1 MYCHCNV
8 KTGTRASGQSAAAK
22 YDYISR
28 DGKYAKA
35 GRKEVVHLESGCMP
49 AFASSDARLYWSA
62 ADSHERS
69 NGRLFRSLTAAL
81 PNTLDAS
88 ARLELSRRFAA
99 QVTGGELPYTLA
111 LHAGRSKQAGVDDN
125 PHLHLVFSERVND
138 GVERGAEQW
147 FRRASPKKG
156 DPASGGARKTE
167 RTKPRSWLEETRSA
181 WAGEMNLAF
190 ERAGVDDRATAESH
204 ATQLARARAAGDTAA
219 EAHLLLNPPSTHIG
233 PPAKHSWEDRPGR
246 AEALKLDRYLAA
258 EAAAASAEKLRS
270 AHAPDVAAAAEA
282 RSQVEELDARI
293 AELEAEAAAGERR
306 ARLDAREESVRATSQ
321 GGQWLDEEYQS
332 VLARAGGRLTVG
344 ERERAVETVEGRLR
358 AALAAREESLMAMST
373 GSTLLLEEYG
383 EGGAAA
389 DAQSFADRE
398 SVLER
403 VARRVDEELGAREE
417 ALRSI
422 PLGRQ
427 HLPAAEQAGD
437 GGGEPPTPAERESTV
452 RAAERRVGEELD
464 RREARVHAGTGDGR
478 LLDEASEEL
487 TERGAV
493 SGDGGLAERA
503 RVVARAETLL
513 EADRAE
519 LELEEAELLKDA
531 TGEELLR
538 NARRDVL
545 GAADDGR
552 AAQTLADGW
561 TVIDQ
566 ASAAKARVEALGIGG
581 MDLYHA
587 HLADIDPEWGVDG
600 TATTTRAD
608 QDAALSAAESD
619 VARLERLRAVLPDEA
634 AAARFREVLDDSP
647 GQGRFDTAALDGALA
662 SGERERE
669 ERAAAVG
676 ERLAAREESVRA
688 TSQGGQWL
696 DEEYQ
701 SVLARAGGRLTVGE
715 RERAVET
722 VEGRLRA
729 DLAAREEALMATS
742 TGSTL
747 LGEEY
752 GEGGA
757 AADAQSFA
765 KRESVLERVAR
776 RVDEELGSREEALR
790 SIPAG
795 WRHLSAAEQARSAG
809 AAGEPPTPAER
820 ESTVRA
826 AERRVGEELD
836 RREARVLAATGDGRL
851 LAEASEELTE
861 RGAVS
866 GAGGLAERARVI
878 DRAEDLLAG
887 EHAGLEVE
895 EGALLKDA
903 AGKEFL
909 RNARRD
915 VLGAADDDL
924 EAETLVDDWAVI
936 DQASAAKARV
946 EALGTGGMDLYHAHL
961 ADIDPKWGVDGNAT
975 TTRADQ
981 DAALSAAE
989 SDGARL
995 ERLRAVLPD
1004 EAAAARF
1011 REVLDDGPVRFD
1023 TADLDG
1029 ALAAGERERE
1039 RAAARR
1045 AADLETATSA
1055 AQAAAARSDV
1065 KLHPDGV
1072 RAIYETGETHA
1083 AGLAAVERTTE
1094 ALDAAADQRLPT
1106 STIIG
1111 AWNANRSEPGGI
1123 ASALAAATATATARL
1138 EEERAAAEAARRKR
1152 QAAIEKRNSRVE
1164 EQLADPASARAFI
1177 AALDV
1182 EDRLWRAGT
1191 SPACIDRA
1199 LDEAELGF
1207 GRRKV
1212 SAWRHRE
1219 HQVVLEAEQRH
1230 RGVPSAAWRDTV
1242 DCFKGQTAAAR
1253 QGRIVS
1259 RQLSDRACVRAL
1271 AAEKAE
1277 PPAPRNLVQRL
1288 YDWLRTRLEQL
1299 FGRSSDPAAAAA
1311 APGLEASAERRAE
1324 AARPPPTA
1332 FEERYCREWPEHADD
1347 IRRPDFEKLAAG
1359 ASDRNRLFEREE
1371 PHSSSWT
1378 TVEPG
1383 ELPAALAKSAP
1394 AWSDKAVEEV
1404 TRRTTV
1410 GAWDR
1415 TERRQVTEAHLSDYE
1430 NRLPAEY
1437 SRSAEW
1443 RAILARAEEA
1453 VRKVHNGWRYT
1464 WADRRKDDRKKR
1476 QLEAAAINRA
1486 CGRDASRLHEKMMAA
1501 REAARPDWEVTV
1513 RIRTVQQQL
1522 IRHEAA
1528 SRFRQEQEQERARE
1542 LKRALAQEQ
1551 EPVADTPRPP
1561 KRERPRDQGLLDR

>member
-81 PNTLDAS
+81 PNTLDAA

-111 LHAGRSKQAGVDDN
+111 LHAGRSKKAGVEDN

-138 GVERGAEQW
+138 GLERGAEQW
-147 FRRASPKKG
+147 FRRAAPKKV

-190 ERAGVDDRATAESH
+190 ERAGVDDRATSESH

-258 EAAAASAEKLRS
+258 EAAAASAEKLR
-270 AHAPDVAAAAEA
+270 AVHAPDVAAAAEA

-293 AELEAEAAAGERR
+293 AELEASAAAGDRR

-344 ERERAVETVEGRLR
+344 ERERAVETVEGRLL
-358 AALAAREESLMAMST
+358 ADLAAREESLMATST
-373 GSTLLLEEYG
+373 GSTLLGEEYG
-383 EGGAAA
+383 EGGGA
-389 DAQSFADRE
+389 DAQSFAERE

-403 VARRVDEELGAREE
+403 VARRVDEALGAREE

-427 HLPAAEQAGD
+427 HLPLAEQAGD

-478 LLDEASEEL
+478 LLDEAAEEL
-487 TERGAV
+487 TERGAI

-545 GAADDGR
+545 GADDDGR
-552 AAQTLADGW
+552 EAQTLAAGW

-587 HLADIDPEWGVDG
+587 HLADIDPKWGVDG

-619 VARLERLRAVLPDEA
+619 SARLERLRAVLPDEA

-662 SGERERE
+662 AGERERE
-669 ERAAAVG
+669 ARAAG

-701 SVLARAGGRLTVGE
+701 SVLARAGVGLTVGE

-729 DLAAREEALMATS
+729 DLAAREESLMATS

-747 LGEEY
+747 LLEEY
-752 GEGGA
+752 GGGGA

-765 KRESVLERVAR
+765 SWESVLERVAR

-790 SIPAG
+790 SMPPG
-795 WRHLSAAEQARSAG
+795 RRHLSAAEEARPGG
-809 AAGEPPTPAER
+809 ATAEPPTPAVR
-820 ESTVRA
+820 ESTVRE
-826 AERRVGEELD
+826 AERRVGEELA
-836 RREARVLAATGDGRL
+836 RREARVLAATGDDRL
-851 LAEASEELTE
+851 LAEAAEELTE

-866 GAGGLAERARVI
+866 GAGGLAERVRII

-936 DQASAAKARV
+936 NRAAAAKARV
-946 EALGTGGMDLYHAHL
+946 EALGVGGMDLYHAHL
-961 ADIDPKWGVDGNAT
+961 ADIDPKWGVDGTAT

-989 SDGARL
+989 SDVARL
-995 ERLRAVLPD
+995 ERLRAVLSD
-1004 EAAAARF
+1004 ESAAARF

-1065 KLHPDGV
+1065 KLRPDGV

-1123 ASALAAATATATARL
+1123 ASALADATAAATAARL

-1152 QAAIEKRNSRVE
+1152 QAVIEKRNSRVE

-1182 EDRLWRAGT
+1182 EDRLWRTGT
-1191 SPACIDRA
+1191 SPDRIDRA

-1212 SAWRHRE
+1212 AAWQHRE

-1311 APGLEASAERRAE
+1311 AAGPAASAERRAD

-1332 FEERYCREWPEHADD
+1332 FEARYCQEWPEHAAD

-1371 PHSSSWT
+1371 PHSSRWT
-1378 TVEPG
+1378 TVKPG

-1430 NRLPAEY
+1430 NRLPVEY

-1453 VRKVHNGWRYT
+1453 VWKVHNGWRYK

-1476 QLEAAAINRA
+1476 KLEAAAINRA
-1486 CGRDASRLHEKMMAA
+1486 CGRDARRLHEKMMAA

-1528 SRFRQEQEQERARE
+1528 SRFRQEQEQEQARARE
-1542 LKRALAQEQ
+1542 LKRALARKP
-1551 EPVADTPRPP
+1551 EPAADRPPPP

>member
-8 KTGTRASGQSAAAK
+8 KTGSRASGQSAAAK

-28 DGKYAKA
+28 EGKYAQA

-111 LHAGRSKQAGVDDN
+111 LHAGRSKKAGVDDN

-190 ERAGVDDRATAESH
+190 ERAGVDDRATSESH

-219 EAHLLLNPPSTHIG
+219 EAHLLLNPPATHIG
-233 PPAKHSWEDRPGR
+233 PPATHSWEDRPGR

-258 EAAAASAEKLRS
+258 EAAAASAEQVR
-270 AHAPDVAAAAEA
+270 AANAPDVAAAAEA

-293 AELEAEAAAGERR
+293 AELEASAAAGDRRARLDAREESVRATSQGGQWLDEAHQSVLARAGGRLTVGERERAVETVEGRLLADLAAREQSLMATSTGSTLLGEEYGEGGGADAQSFAERESVLERVARRVDKELGAREEALRSIPLGRQHLPPAEQAGDGGGEPPSPAERESTVRAAERRVGEEIDRREARVHAGTGDGRLLDEAAEELTERGAVSGDGGLAERSRVIARAETLLEADRAELELEEAELLKDAAGEELLRNARRDVLGADDDGREAQTLADGWTVIDQAAAAKARVEALGIGGMDLYHAHLADIDPEWSADGTATTTRWNQDAALSAAESDGARLGRLRAVLSDESAAARYREVLDDSPGQGRFDTADLDRALASGEREREGRAAAAGE
-306 ARLDAREESVRATSQ
+306 RLDAREESVRATSQ

-332 VLARAGGRLTVG
+332 VLAGADAGLTVG
-344 ERERAVETVEGRLR
+344 ERA
-358 AALAAREESLMAMST
+358 
-373 GSTLLLEEYG
+373 
-383 EGGAAA
+383 
-389 DAQSFADRE
+389 
-398 SVLER
+398 
-403 VARRVDEELGAREE
+403 
-417 ALRSI
+417 
-422 PLGRQ
+422 
-427 HLPAAEQAGD
+427 
-437 GGGEPPTPAERESTV
+437 
-452 RAAERRVGEELD
+452 
-464 RREARVHAGTGDGR
+464 
-478 LLDEASEEL
+478 
-487 TERGAV
+487 
-493 SGDGGLAERA
+493 
-503 RVVARAETLL
+503 
-513 EADRAE
+513 
-519 LELEEAELLKDA
+519 
-531 TGEELLR
+531 
-538 NARRDVL
+538 
-545 GAADDGR
+545 
-552 AAQTLADGW
+552 
-561 TVIDQ
+561 
-566 ASAAKARVEALGIGG
+566 
-581 MDLYHA
+581 
-587 HLADIDPEWGVDG
+587 
-600 TATTTRAD
+600 
-608 QDAALSAAESD
+608 
-619 VARLERLRAVLPDEA
+619 
-634 AAARFREVLDDSP
+634 
-647 GQGRFDTAALDGALA
+647 
-662 SGERERE
+662 
-669 ERAAAVG
+669 
-676 ERLAAREESVRA
+676 
-688 TSQGGQWL
+688 
-696 DEEYQ
+696 
-701 SVLARAGGRLTVGE
+701 
-715 RERAVET
+715 RAVET

-729 DLAAREEALMATS
+729 DLAAREESLMATS

-747 LGEEY
+747 LLEEY
-752 GEGGA
+752 GEGGD

-765 KRESVLERVAR
+765 SWESVLERVAQ

-790 SIPAG
+790 SIPQG
-795 WRHLSAAEQARSAG
+795 RRHLSAAEEARPGG
-809 AAGEPPTPAER
+809 ATGEPPTPAVR
-820 ESTVRA
+820 ESTVLA
-826 AERRVGEELD
+826 AERRVGEELA
-836 RREARVLAATGDGRL
+836 RREARVLAATGDDRL
-851 LAEASEELTE
+851 LAEAAEELTE

-866 GAGGLAERARVI
+866 GAGGLAERARII

-936 DQASAAKARV
+936 NQAAAAKARV
-946 EALGTGGMDLYHAHL
+946 EALGTGGLELYHAHL

-995 ERLRAVLPD
+995 ERLRAVLSD
-1004 EAAAARF
+1004 ESAAARF
-1011 REVLDDGPVRFD
+1011 REVLDDGPGRFD

-1094 ALDAAADQRLPT
+1094 ALDAASDQRLPT

-1152 QAAIEKRNSRVE
+1152 QAVIEKRNSRVE

-1182 EDRLWRAGT
+1182 EDRLWRTGT
-1191 SPACIDRA
+1191 SPDRIDRA

-1212 SAWRHRE
+1212 AAWQHRE

-1277 PPAPRNLVQRL
+1277 PAAPRNLVQRL

-1311 APGLEASAERRAE
+1311 AAGPAASAERRAD

-1332 FEERYCREWPEHADD
+1332 FEARYCQEWPEHAAD

-1371 PHSSSWT
+1371 PHSSRWT
-1378 TVEPG
+1378 PVEPG

-1404 TRRTTV
+1404 TRRTTSWRLGSDRAPAGHR
-1410 GAWDR
+1410 GAP
-1415 TERRQVTEAHLSDYE
+1415 ERLR
-1430 NRLPAEY
+1430 
-1437 SRSAEW
+1437 
-1443 RAILARAEEA
+1443 
-1453 VRKVHNGWRYT
+1453 
-1464 WADRRKDDRKKR
+1464 
-1476 QLEAAAINRA
+1476 
-1486 CGRDASRLHEKMMAA
+1486 
-1501 REAARPDWEVTV
+1501 
-1513 RIRTVQQQL
+1513 
-1522 IRHEAA
+1522 
-1528 SRFRQEQEQERARE
+1528 
-1542 LKRALAQEQ
+1542 
-1551 EPVADTPRPP
+1551 EPVAGGVLALCGVAGDPGARGGGGLEGSQRLAVQVGRPAKGRPEEAEARGGGDQPRLRARRAPP
-1561 KRERPRDQGLLDR
+1561 AREDDGGT

>member
-28 DGKYAKA
+28 DGKYAQAA

-81 PNTLDAS
+81 PNTLDAP

-156 DPASGGARKTE
+156 DPSSGGARKTE

-190 ERAGVDDRATAESH
+190 ERAGVDDRATSESH

-258 EAAAASAEKLRS
+258 EAAAASAEAVRS
-270 AHAPDVAAAAEA
+270 AYAPDVAAAAEA
-282 RSQVEELDARI
+282 RLQVEELDARI
-293 AELEAEAAAGERR
+293 AELEASAAAGDRR
-306 ARLDAREESVRATSQ
+306 ARLDAREASVRATSQ

-344 ERERAVETVEGRLR
+344 ERERAVETVEGRLL
-358 AALAAREESLMAMST
+358 ADLAAREESLMATST
-373 GSTLLLEEYG
+373 GSTLLVEEYG
-383 EGGAAA
+383 EGGGA
-389 DAQSFADRE
+389 DAQSFAERE

-427 HLPAAEQAGD
+427 HLPPAEQAGD

-478 LLDEASEEL
+478 LLDEAAEEL

-493 SGDGGLAERA
+493 SGDGGLAERS
-503 RVVARAETLL
+503 RVIARAETLL
-513 EADRAE
+513 ATDRAE
-519 LELEEAELLKDA
+519 LELEEAELLRDA
-531 TGEELLR
+531 IGEELLR

-545 GAADDGR
+545 GADDDGR
-552 AAQTLADGW
+552 EAQTLADGW

-581 MDLYHA
+581 LDLYHA
-587 HLADIDPEWGVDG
+587 HLADIDPKRGVDG

-619 VARLERLRAVLPDEA
+619 DARLERLRAVLPDEA

-647 GQGRFDTAALDGALA
+647 GRFDTAALDGALA
-662 SGERERE
+662 AGERERE
-669 ERAAAVG
+669 ERAAG

-701 SVLARAGGRLTVGE
+701 SVLARAGGRLTAGE

-729 DLAAREEALMATS
+729 DLAAREESLMATS

-747 LGEEY
+747 LLEEY
-752 GEGGA
+752 GEGGD

-765 KRESVLERVAR
+765 SWESVLERVAQ
-776 RVDEELGSREEALR
+776 RVDEALGAREEALR

-795 WRHLSAAEQARSAG
+795 WRHLSAAEQARAGG

-820 ESTVRA
+820 ESTVLA
-826 AERRVGEELD
+826 AERQVGEELA
-836 RREARVLAATGDGRL
+836 RREARVLAATGDDRL
-851 LAEASEELTE
+851 LAAAAEELTE

-915 VLGAADDDL
+915 VLGADDDDL

-936 DQASAAKARV
+936 NQAAAAKARV
-946 EALGTGGMDLYHAHL
+946 EALGAGGMDLYHAHL
-961 ADIDPKWGVDGNAT
+961 ADIDPKWGVDGTAT

-989 SDGARL
+989 SDDARL
-995 ERLRAVLPD
+995 ERLRAVLSD
-1004 EAAAARF
+1004 ESAAARF
-1011 REVLDDGPVRFD
+1011 REVLDDGPDRFD
-1023 TADLDG
+1023 TAALDG

-1039 RAAARR
+1039 ERAAARR
-1045 AADLETATSA
+1045 AAALETATSA
-1055 AQAAAARSDV
+1055 AQAAAARSNV
-1065 KLHPDGV
+1065 KLHRVGV
-1072 RAIYETGETHA
+1072 REIYETGETHA

-1094 ALDAAADQRLPT
+1094 ALDAAADQRLPAR
-1106 STIIG
+1106 TILDTVT
-1111 AWNANRSEPGGI
+1111 AARNANRSAPGGGI
-1123 ASALAAATATATARL
+1123 AAALAAATAAARL
-1138 EEERAAAEAARRKR
+1138 KEERAGVEVARRQPAAVFPSREAATGILAAEIKEEHSGETAATLSEVERYIAQQPQTPAHGLACAAVRKCC
-1152 QAAIEKRNSRVE
+1152 EDVKKR
-1164 EQLADPASARAFI
+1164 
-1177 AALDV
+1177 
-1182 EDRLWRAGT
+1182 EDAKKRAGAASEQPAPPSRIRRIADWVLNCARKVLERLGLKPAPAPEHEAGPPPRRPEEA
-1191 SPACIDRA
+1191 SPPPPQPRAEPTLWERYQARWPQHAAADRA
-1199 LDEAELGF
+1199 LLEDLTEKPLPETLG
-1207 GRRKV
+1207 GPIVDGVDVWRRKLGGMFERDGFHV
-1212 SAWRHRE
+1212 GMAVPKPLPRE
-1219 HQVVLEAEQRH
+1219 LVPAGQASPDAALHAADYAASLPRWYRADFDRERIVERFRDAAE
-1230 RGVPSAAWRDTV
+1230 G
-1242 DCFKGQTAAAR
+1242 AR
-1253 QGRIVS
+1253 QTWRYRFAGEER
-1259 RQLSDRACVRAL
+1259 RQTLEDDAVRQACGDDA
-1271 AAEKAE
+1271 
-1277 PPAPRNLVQRL
+1277 QRL
-1288 YDWLRTRLEQL
+1288 DREMH
-1299 FGRSSDPAAAAA
+1299 
-1311 APGLEASAERRAE
+1311 AERRRWQPHWDVLGRHDTLLAE
-1324 AARPPPTA
+1324 
-1332 FEERYCREWPEHADD
+1332 
-1347 IRRPDFEKLAAG
+1347 
-1359 ASDRNRLFEREE
+1359 EREE
-1371 PHSSSWT
+1371 
-1378 TVEPG
+1378 
-1383 ELPAALAKSAP
+1383 
-1394 AWSDKAVEEV
+1394 
-1404 TRRTTV
+1404 R
-1410 GAWDR
+1410 
-1415 TERRQVTEAHLSDYE
+1415 AH
-1430 NRLPAEY
+1430 
-1437 SRSAEW
+1437 
-1443 RAILARAEEA
+1443 
-1453 VRKVHNGWRYT
+1453 
-1464 WADRRKDDRKKR
+1464 
-1476 QLEAAAINRA
+1476 QLE
-1486 CGRDASRLHEKMMAA
+1486 
-1501 REAARPDWEVTV
+1501 
-1513 RIRTVQQQL
+1513 
-1522 IRHEAA
+1522 
-1528 SRFRQEQEQERARE
+1528 
-1542 LKRALAQEQ
+1542 
-1551 EPVADTPRPP
+1551 
-1561 KRERPRDQGLLDR
+1561 RERLQESIERSRTAKVPERTGPAPTLLR

>member
-111 LHAGRSKQAGVDDN
+111 LHAGRSKKAGVDDN

-138 GVERGAEQW
+138 GLERGAEQW
-147 FRRASPKKG
+147 FRRAAPKKG
-156 DPASGGARKTE
+156 DPSSGGARKTE

-204 ATQLARARAAGDTAA
+204 AAQLARARAAGDTSA

-233 PPAKHSWEDRPGR
+233 PPAKHSWDDRPGR

-258 EAAAASAEKLRS
+258 EAAEASAEKLRA

-293 AELEAEAAAGERR
+293 AELEAEAEAGERR
-306 ARLDAREESVRATSQ
+306 ARLDAREESVRAASQ

-358 AALAAREESLMAMST
+358 ADFAAREESLMATST
-373 GSTLLLEEYG
+373 GSTLLVEEYG
-383 EGGAAA
+383 EGGGAA
-389 DAQSFADRE
+389 DAQSFAERE

-403 VARRVDEELGAREE
+403 VARRVDEDLGAREE
-417 ALRSI
+417 ALRSF

-427 HLPAAEQAGD
+427 HLPPAEQAGD

-464 RREARVHAGTGDGR
+464 RREARVHAGAGDGR
-478 LLDEASEEL
+478 LLDEAAEDL
-487 TERGAV
+487 TERGAI

-503 RVVARAETLL
+503 RIVARAETLL

-545 GAADDGR
+545 GAAGR

-561 TVIDQ
+561 AVIDR
-566 ASAAKARVEALGIGG
+566 ASAAKSRVEALGLGG

-587 HLADIDPEWGVDG
+587 HLADIDPEWSADG
-600 TATTTRAD
+600 TAATTRGN

-619 VARLERLRAVLPDEA
+619 VARLERRRAVLPDEA
-634 AAARFREVLDDSP
+634 AAARFREVLDDGP
-647 GQGRFDTAALDGALA
+647 VRFDTAALDGALA
-662 SGERERE
+662 AGERERE
-669 ERAAAVG
+669 ERAAG

-729 DLAAREEALMATS
+729 DLAAREESLMATS

-747 LGEEY
+747 LLEEY

-765 KRESVLERVAR
+765 SWESVLERVAR

-790 SIPAG
+790 SMPPG
-795 WRHLSAAEQARSAG
+795 RRHLSASEEARAGG

-820 ESTVRA
+820 ESTVRV
-826 AERRVGEELD
+826 AERWVGEELD
-836 RREARVLAATGDGRL
+836 RREQWVLADTGDDRL
-851 LAEASEELTE
+851 LAAAAEELTE

-866 GAGGLAERARVI
+866 GDGGLAERARI
-878 DRAEDLLAG
+878 IARAEDLLG
-887 EHAGLEVE
+887 EEYGALEVE
-895 EGALLKDA
+895 EGDLLKDA
-903 AGKEFL
+903 AGEEFL

-915 VLGAADDDL
+915 VLGTDDDR
-924 EAETLVDDWAVI
+924 EAETLADDWAVI
-936 DQASAAKARV
+936 NQASAAKARV
-946 EALGTGGMDLYHAHL
+946 EALGAGGMDLYHAHL
-961 ADIDPKWGVDGNAT
+961 ADIDPKWGVDGTAT
-975 TTRADQ
+975 TTRATQ

-989 SDGARL
+989 SDVARL

-1023 TADLDG
+1023 TAALDG

-1039 RAAARR
+1039 ERAAARR
-1045 AADLETATSA
+1045 SADLETATAA

-1065 KLHPDGV
+1065 NLHPVGV
-1072 RAIYETGETHA
+1072 REIYETGETHA

-1094 ALDAAADQRLPT
+1094 ALDAAADQRLPA
-1106 STIIG
+1106 STILDTVTAARNG
-1111 AWNANRSEPGGI
+1111 NRSAPGVGI
-1123 ASALAAATATATARL
+1123 AAALAAATAAARL
-1138 EEERAAAEAARRKR
+1138 KEERAGVEVARRQPAAVFPSREAATGILAAEIKEEHSGETAATLSEVERHLAQQRQTPAHGLALAAVRKCC
-1152 QAAIEKRNSRVE
+1152 EDVKKR
-1164 EQLADPASARAFI
+1164 
-1177 AALDV
+1177 
-1182 EDRLWRAGT
+1182 EDAKKRAGAASEQPAPPSRIRRIADWVLNCARKVLERLGLKSVAVPEHAAGGPLPRRPEEA
-1191 SPACIDRA
+1191 SPPPPQPQPEPTLWERYQARWPQHAAADRA
-1199 LDEAELGF
+1199 LLEDLTEKPLPETLG
-1207 GRRKV
+1207 GHIVDGVDVWRRKLGGMFERDGFHV
-1212 SAWRHRE
+1212 GMAVPKPLPRE
-1219 HQVVLEAEQRH
+1219 LAPAGQASPDAALHAADYAASLPRWYRADFDRERIVERSRDAAE
-1230 RGVPSAAWRDTV
+1230 G
-1242 DCFKGQTAAAR
+1242 AR
-1253 QGRIVS
+1253 QTWRYRFAGEER
-1259 RQLSDRACVRAL
+1259 RQTLEDDAVRQACGDDA
-1271 AAEKAE
+1271 
-1277 PPAPRNLVQRL
+1277 QRL
-1288 YDWLRTRLEQL
+1288 DREMH
-1299 FGRSSDPAAAAA
+1299 
-1311 APGLEASAERRAE
+1311 AERR
-1324 AARPPPTA
+1324 R
-1332 FEERYCREWPEHADD
+1332 WQ
-1347 IRRPDFEKLAAG
+1347 
-1359 ASDRNRLFEREE
+1359 
-1371 PHSSSWT
+1371 PH
-1378 TVEPG
+1378 
-1383 ELPAALAKSAP
+1383 
-1394 AWSDKAVEEV
+1394 
-1404 TRRTTV
+1404 
-1410 GAWDR
+1410 WDVLVR
-1415 TERRQVTEAHLSDYE
+1415 HDTL
-1430 NRLPAEY
+1430 L
-1437 SRSAEW
+1437 
-1443 RAILARAEEA
+1443 AEESEQ
-1453 VRKVHNGWRYT
+1453 RE
-1464 WADRRKDDRKKR
+1464 R
-1476 QLEAAAINRA
+1476 QLKSEQLQESIER
-1486 CGRDASRLHEKMMAA
+1486 SRTK
-1501 REAARPDWEVTV
+1501 
-1513 RIRTVQQQL
+1513 
-1522 IRHEAA
+1522 
-1528 SRFRQEQEQERARE
+1528 
-1542 LKRALAQEQ
+1542 AL
-1551 EPVADTPRPP
+1551 
-1561 KRERPRDQGLLDR
+1561 ERPGPEPPLLR

>member
-28 DGKYAKA
+28 EGKYAQAA

-88 ARLELSRRFAA
+88 DRLELSRRFAA

-111 LHAGRSKQAGVDDN
+111 LHAGRSKLTGAADN

-138 GVERGAEQW
+138 GLARGAEQW

-190 ERAGVDDRATAESH
+190 ERAGVDDRATSESH

-246 AEALKLDRYLAA
+246 AQALKLDRYLAA
-258 EAAAASAEKLRS
+258 EAAAASAEAVRS

-282 RSQVEELDARI
+282 RSLVEDLDARI
-293 AELEAEAAAGERR
+293 AELEASAAAGERR
-306 ARLDAREESVRATSQ
+306 ARLDSREESVRATSQ
-321 GGQWLDEEYQS
+321 GGRWLDESHQS
-332 VLARAGGRLTVG
+332 VLARVGGRLTVG
-344 ERERAVETVEGRLR
+344 ERERVVETVEGRLR
-358 AALAAREESLMAMST
+358 ADLAVREESLMATST
-373 GSTLLLEEYG
+373 GATLLMEKYG
-383 EGGAAA
+383 EGGGA
-389 DAQSFADRE
+389 DAQSFAKRE

-427 HLPAAEQAGD
+427 HLPPAEQAGD

-478 LLDEASEEL
+478 LLDEAAEEL

-493 SGDGGLAERA
+493 SGDGGLAERS
-503 RVVARAETLL
+503 RVIARAETLL

-519 LELEEAELLKDA
+519 LELEEAELLRDA
-531 TGEELLR
+531 IGEELLR

-545 GAADDGR
+545 GADDDGR
-552 AAQTLADGW
+552 EAQTLAAGW

-587 HLADIDPEWGVDG
+587 HLADIDPKWGVDG
-600 TATTTRAD
+600 NATTTRAA

-619 VARLERLRAVLPDEA
+619 VARLARLRAVLPDEA

-662 SGERERE
+662 AGERGRE
-669 ERAAAVG
+669 ERAAV
-676 ERLAAREESVRA
+676 ERLAAREESVGA

-729 DLAAREEALMATS
+729 DLAAREESLMATS
-742 TGSTL
+742 TGSAL
-747 LGEEY
+747 LLEEY
-752 GEGGA
+752 GGGGD

-765 KRESVLERVAR
+765 SWESVLERVAR

-790 SIPAG
+790 SMPPG
-795 WRHLSAAEQARSAG
+795 RRHLSAAEEARPGG
-809 AAGEPPTPAER
+809 ATGEPPTPAER
-820 ESTVRA
+820 ESTVRE
-826 AERRVGEELD
+826 AERRVGEELA
-836 RREARVLAATGDGRL
+836 RREARVLAATGDDRL
-851 LAEASEELTE
+851 LAEAAEELTE

-866 GAGGLAERARVI
+866 GAGGLAERARII

-936 DQASAAKARV
+936 NQAAAAKARV
-946 EALGTGGMDLYHAHL
+946 EALGTGGLELYHAHL
-961 ADIDPKWGVDGNAT
+961 ADIDPKWGVDGTAT

-995 ERLRAVLPD
+995 ERLRAVLSD
-1004 EAAAARF
+1004 ESAAARF
-1011 REVLDDGPVRFD
+1011 REVLDAGPDRFD
-1023 TADLDG
+1023 TAALDG

-1039 RAAARR
+1039 ARAAARR
-1045 AADLETATSA
+1045 AADLETATAA
-1055 AQAAAARSDV
+1055 AQAAAARSNV
-1065 KLHPDGV
+1065 KLHPVGV
-1072 RAIYETGETHA
+1072 REIYETGETHA

-1094 ALDAAADQRLPT
+1094 ALDAAADQRLPAR
-1106 STIIG
+1106 TILDTVT
-1111 AWNANRSEPGGI
+1111 AARNANRSAPGGGI
-1123 ASALAAATATATARL
+1123 AAALDAAIAAARLAAV
-1138 EEERAAAEAARRKR
+1138 
-1152 QAAIEKRNSRVE
+1152 IEKRNSRVE
-1164 EQLADPASARAFI
+1164 QVLGDPASAEAFI
-1177 AALDV
+1177 AALDA
-1182 EDRLWRAGT
+1182 EDPPWRTGT
-1191 SPACIDRA
+1191 SPDRIDRA
-1199 LDEAELGF
+1199 LDVAERAP
-1207 GRRKV
+1207 GRRET
-1212 SAWRHRE
+1212 APRRHRE
-1219 HQVVLEAEQRH
+1219 HKVVLGAEQCFPDA
-1230 RGVPSAAWRDTV
+1230 PSTACQGAGGRFDGTTEV
-1242 DCFKGQTAAAR
+1242 GRAGQ
-1253 QGRIVS
+1253 RIT
-1259 RQLSDRACVRAL
+1259 QELSDRALVRAF

-1288 YDWLRTRLEQL
+1288 YDWLRTRLERL
-1299 FGRSSDPAAAAA
+1299 FGRSPDPAAAATTRGPA
-1311 APGLEASAERRAE
+1311 ASAERRAE

-1332 FEERYCREWPEHADD
+1332 FEERYCLEWPEHAADL
-1347 IRRPDFEKLAAG
+1347 RRPDFEKLAAV

-1371 PHSSSWT
+1371 PYSSRWT

-1383 ELPAALAKSAP
+1383 ELPAALAKPSP

-1404 TRRTTV
+1404 TRRTTI
-1410 GAWDR
+1410 GAPDR

-1453 VRKVHNGWRYT
+1453 VGKVHNRWRYK

-1476 QLEAAAINRA
+1476 ELEAAAINRA
-1486 CGRDASRLHEKMMAA
+1486 CGRDARRLHEKMMAA

-1513 RIRTVQQQL
+1513 RIRTVQQRL
-1522 IRHEAA
+1522 IWQEAA
-1528 SRFRQEQEQERARE
+1528 NRFRQEQEQTRARELERARARE
-1542 LKRALAQEQ
+1542 LKPA
-1551 EPVADTPRPP
+1551 ADSPPPP
-1561 KRERPRDQGLLDR
+1561 KRDLPRDQGHARGR

>member
-8 KTGTRASGQSAAAK
+8 KTGTRTSGQSAAAK

-28 DGKYAKA
+28 DGKYAQAA

-81 PNTLDAS
+81 PNTLDAA

-138 GVERGAEQW
+138 GVERGAERW

-156 DPASGGARKTE
+156 DPSSGGARKTE

-219 EAHLLLNPPSTHIG
+219 EAHLLLNPPSSHIG

-258 EAAAASAEKLRS
+258 EAAAASAEQVRS

-293 AELEAEAAAGERR
+293 AELEASAAAGDRR
-306 ARLDAREESVRATSQ
+306 ARLDAREASVRATSQ

-358 AALAAREESLMAMST
+358 ADLAAREESLMATST
-373 GSTLLLEEYG
+373 GSTLLGEEYG

-389 DAQSFADRE
+389 DAQSFAERE

-427 HLPAAEQAGD
+427 HLPTAEQAGD

-478 LLDEASEEL
+478 LLDEAAEEL
-487 TERGAV
+487 TERGAI

-503 RVVARAETLL
+503 RIVARAKTLL

-531 TGEELLR
+531 AGEELLR

-545 GAADDGR
+545 GADADGR
-552 AAQTLADGW
+552 EAQTLADGW

-566 ASAAKARVEALGIGG
+566 ASAAQARVEALGLGG

-587 HLADIDPEWGVDG
+587 HLADIDPKRGVDG
-600 TATTTRAD
+600 NATTTRAD

-647 GQGRFDTAALDGALA
+647 GQGRFDTVALDGALA
-662 SGERERE
+662 AGERERE
-669 ERAAAVG
+669 ERAAG

-722 VEGRLRA
+722 VEGRLLA
-729 DLAAREEALMATS
+729 DLAAREESLMATS

-752 GEGGA
+752 REGGD

-765 KRESVLERVAR
+765 SWESVLERVAR

-790 SIPAG
+790 SMPQG
-795 WRHLSAAEQARSAG
+795 RRHLSAAEEARPGG
-809 AAGEPPTPAER
+809 ATGEPPTPAER
-820 ESTVRA
+820 ESTVRE
-826 AERRVGEELD
+826 AERRVGEELA
-836 RREARVLAATGDGRL
+836 RREARVLAATGDDRL
-851 LAEASEELTE
+851 LAAAAEELTE

-866 GAGGLAERARVI
+866 GAGGLAERARII

-936 DQASAAKARV
+936 NQASAAKARV

-961 ADIDPKWGVDGNAT
+961 ADIDPKWGVDGTAT

-989 SDGARL
+989 SDVARL

-1023 TADLDG
+1023 TAALDG
-1029 ALAAGERERE
+1029 ALAAGEREREE

-1045 AADLETATSA
+1045 AADLETATAA

-1065 KLHPDGV
+1065 KLHPVGV
-1072 RAIYETGETHA
+1072 REIYETGETHA

-1094 ALDAAADQRLPT
+1094 ALDAAADQRLPAR
-1106 STIIG
+1106 TILDTVT
-1111 AWNANRSEPGGI
+1111 AARNANRSAPGGGI
-1123 ASALAAATATATARL
+1123 AAALHAAIAAARLKEERAGDEVARRQPAAVFPSREAATGILAAKIKEEHSGETAATLSEVERHIAQQRQTPAHGLALAAVRKCCEDARKREDAKKREDAASEQPAPPSRIRRIADWVLNCARKVL
-1138 EEERAAAEAARRKR
+1138 ERLGLKPAPAPAHEAGPPPRRPEEASPPPPPQPQPEPTLWERYQARWPQHAAADRALLEDLTEKPLPETLGGHIVDGVDVWRRKLGGMFERDGFHVGMAVPKPLPRALAPAGQARPDAALHAADYASSLPRWYRADFDRERIVERSRDAAEGAQQTWRYRFAGEERRQTLEDDAVRQACGDAAQRLDREMHAERHRWQPHWDVLVRHDTLLAEEREERAH
-1152 QAAIEKRNSRVE
+1152 
-1164 EQLADPASARAFI
+1164 QL
-1177 AALDV
+1177 
-1182 EDRLWRAGT
+1182 
-1191 SPACIDRA
+1191 
-1199 LDEAELGF
+1199 
-1207 GRRKV
+1207 
-1212 SAWRHRE
+1212 
-1219 HQVVLEAEQRH
+1219 
-1230 RGVPSAAWRDTV
+1230 
-1242 DCFKGQTAAAR
+1242 
-1253 QGRIVS
+1253 
-1259 RQLSDRACVRAL
+1259 
-1271 AAEKAE
+1271 
-1277 PPAPRNLVQRL
+1277 
-1288 YDWLRTRLEQL
+1288 
-1299 FGRSSDPAAAAA
+1299 
-1311 APGLEASAERRAE
+1311 
-1324 AARPPPTA
+1324 
-1332 FEERYCREWPEHADD
+1332 
-1347 IRRPDFEKLAAG
+1347 
-1359 ASDRNRLFEREE
+1359 ERERLQE
-1371 PHSSSWT
+1371 SIERS
-1378 TVEPG
+1378 
-1383 ELPAALAKSAP
+1383 
-1394 AWSDKAVEEV
+1394 
-1404 TRRTTV
+1404 RTTK
-1410 GAWDR
+1410 APER
-1415 TERRQVTEAHLSDYE
+1415 TG
-1430 NRLPAEY
+1430 P
-1437 SRSAEW
+1437 
-1443 RAILARAEEA
+1443 
-1453 VRKVHNGWRYT
+1453 
-1464 WADRRKDDRKKR
+1464 
-1476 QLEAAAINRA
+1476 
-1486 CGRDASRLHEKMMAA
+1486 
-1501 REAARPDWEVTV
+1501 
-1513 RIRTVQQQL
+1513 
-1522 IRHEAA
+1522 
-1528 SRFRQEQEQERARE
+1528 
-1542 LKRALAQEQ
+1542 
-1551 EPVADTPRPP
+1551 EPT
-1561 KRERPRDQGLLDR
+1561 LLR

>member
-28 DGKYAKA
+28 EGKYAQAA

-81 PNTLDAS
+81 PNTLDA
-88 ARLELSRRFAA
+88 ADRLELSRRFAA

-111 LHAGRSKQAGVDDN
+111 LHAGRSKEAGVDDN

-138 GVERGAEQW
+138 GLARGAERW
-147 FRRASPKKG
+147 FRRAAPKKV
-156 DPASGGARKTE
+156 DPSSGGARKTD
-167 RTKPRSWLEETRSA
+167 RTKPRAWLEETRSA

-246 AEALKLDRYLAA
+246 AQALKLDRYLAA
-258 EAAAASAEKLRS
+258 EAAAASAEQVRS
-270 AHAPDVAAAAEA
+270 VHAPDVAAAAEA

-293 AELEAEAAAGERR
+293 AELEASAAAGDRR

-344 ERERAVETVEGRLR
+344 ERERAVETVEGRL
-358 AALAAREESLMAMST
+358 LADLAVREESLMATST
-373 GSTLLLEEYG
+373 GSTLLVEEYG
-383 EGGAAA
+383 EGGGA
-389 DAQSFADRE
+389 DAQSFTERE

-403 VARRVDEELGAREE
+403 VARRVDEALGAREE

-427 HLPAAEQAGD
+427 HLPPAEQAGD

-464 RREARVHAGTGDGR
+464 RREVRVHAGTGDGR
-478 LLDEASEEL
+478 LLDEAAEEL
-487 TERGAV
+487 TERGAI

-503 RVVARAETLL
+503 RIVARAETLL

-545 GAADDGR
+545 GADDDGR
-552 AAQTLADGW
+552 EAQTLADGW
-561 TVIDQ
+561 AVIDQ

-587 HLADIDPEWGVDG
+587 HLADIDPKRGVDG
-600 TATTTRAD
+600 TAMTTRGD

-619 VARLERLRAVLPDEA
+619 VARLERLRAVLSDES
-634 AAARFREVLDDSP
+634 AAARCREVLDDSP
-647 GQGRFDTAALDGALA
+647 GQGRFDTADLDRALA
-662 SGERERE
+662 AGERERE
-669 ERAAAVG
+669 ERAAAAG

-688 TSQGGQWL
+688 TSHGGQWL

-701 SVLARAGGRLTVGE
+701 SVPARAGVGLTVGE

-729 DLAAREEALMATS
+729 DLAAREESLMATS

-757 AADAQSFA
+757 ADAQSFA
-765 KRESVLERVAR
+765 DRESVLERVAR

-795 WRHLSAAEQARSAG
+795 WRHLSAAEQARAAG
-809 AAGEPPTPAER
+809 AAGEPPSPAER

-836 RREARVLAATGDGRL
+836 RREQWVLSATGDDRL

-866 GAGGLAERARVI
+866 GAGGLAERARI
-878 DRAEDLLAG
+878 IARAADLLQEEYDA
-887 EHAGLEVE
+887 LELE
-895 EGALLKDA
+895 EGDLLKA
-903 AGKEFL
+903 VGGREFL

-915 VLGAADDDL
+915 VLGADDDR
-924 EAETLVDDWAVI
+924 EAETIADDWAVI
-936 DQASAAKARV
+936 NRAAAAKARV
-946 EALGTGGMDLYHAHL
+946 EALGAGGMELYHAHL
-961 ADIDPKWGVDGNAT
+961 ADIDPEWGVDGNAT
-975 TTRADQ
+975 TARGNQ

-995 ERLRAVLPD
+995 GRLRAVLPD
-1004 EAAAARF
+1004 ESAAARF

-1023 TADLDG
+1023 TAALDG

-1045 AADLETATSA
+1045 AAALETATSA
-1055 AQAAAARSDV
+1055 AQASAARADV
-1065 KLHPDGV
+1065 KLHPAGV

-1123 ASALAAATATATARL
+1123 ASALAAATAAATARL

-1191 SPACIDRA
+1191 SPDRIDRA

-1212 SAWRHRE
+1212 AAWQHRE
-1219 HQVVLEAEQRH
+1219 HQVVLEAEQQQ
-1230 RGVPSAAWRDTV
+1230 RGVPSAAWRDTA

-1253 QGRIVS
+1253 HGRTVS
-1259 RQLSDRACVRAL
+1259 WQLSDRACVRAL
-1271 AAEKAE
+1271 AAEKVE

-1288 YDWLRTRLEQL
+1288 YDWLRTRLERL
-1299 FGRSSDPAAAAA
+1299 FGRSPDPAAAATTRRPA
-1311 APGLEASAERRAE
+1311 ASTERRAD

-1332 FEERYCREWPEHADD
+1332 FEERYCLEWPEHAAD

-1359 ASDRNRLFEREE
+1359 ASGRNRLFEREE
-1371 PHSSSWT
+1371 PHSSRWT

-1415 TERRQVTEAHLSDYE
+1415 TERRQVTEAHLSDYG

-1453 VRKVHNGWRYT
+1453 VGKVHNGWRYK

-1486 CGRDASRLHEKMMAA
+1486 CGRDARRLHEKMMTA

-1522 IRHEAA
+1522 IRNEEAN
-1528 SRFRQEQEQERARE
+1528 RFRQEQKQARARE
-1542 LKRALAQEQ
+1542 LKRALAQEL
-1551 EPVADTPRPP
+1551 EPVADRPPPP
-1561 KRERPRDQGLLDR
+1561 KRERPRDQGHGRGR